1 MRFAFLMLAA
11 AVATANAASPSG
23 PRVLLHGWD
32 FLETTPEDILDNA
45 ASFAK
50 LPIDGVMVTLPPTKQ
65 ADGTSIGS
73 LSLPQDVAWQYE
85 SLAKYEST
93 LKAIC
98 ASPSLHDSMLLC
110 AWFYTKGPR
119 FSLLDDAAW
128 ARFGGNM
135 RMLARLAVRSGMHGI
150 CIDAEEY
157 TKAKQWEPD
166 SGQDYDTAARLARQR
181 GREVFAGAFEEF
193 PNAVV
198 LSFWFYSHCWR
209 CVNTPDPLATAKRLN
224 DLWPHFINGML
235 DVLPK
240 TAIFV
245 DGDEDAYRYDGRA
258 MFDAG
263 VVKQTRR
270 CARFVPPERLD
281 KFFARQRI
289 GFGQYVDSYTNPTN
303 SYYSFGPVDG
313 SRVNHLRQNFKAA
326 SHGADY
332 VWLYGEHFSW
342 INWDDTRHPK
352 LPYDFTYERHVTW
365 EDKLPGFWQAV
376 SEMRDP
382 AAAEK
387 KKENRQ

>member
-1 MRFAFLMLAA
+1 MRFAFLMLVA
-11 AVATANAASPSG
+11 AVATVNAASPSG

-50 LPIDGVMVTLPPTKQ
+50 LSIDGVMVTLPPTKQ

-85 SLAKYEST
+85 SLAKYEPT

-98 ASPSLHDSMLLC
+98 AGESLHDSMLLC

-135 RMLARLAVRSGMHGI
+135 RMLARLAARSGMHGI

-166 SGQDYDTAARLARQR
+166 AGQDYDTAARLARQR

-209 CVNTPDPLATAKRLN
+209 CVDTPDPLAMAKRLN

-240 TAIFV
+240 TATFV
-245 DGDEDAYRYDGRA
+245 DGPTGTTDAPCS
-258 MFDAG
+258 
-263 VVKQTRR
+263 T
-270 CARFVPPERLD
+270 
-281 KFFARQRI
+281 
-289 GFGQYVDSYTNPTN
+289 
-303 SYYSFGPVDG
+303 
-313 SRVNHLRQNFKAA
+313 
-326 SHGADY
+326 
-332 VWLYGEHFSW
+332 
-342 INWDDTRHPK
+342 
-352 LPYDFTYERHVTW
+352 
-365 EDKLPGFWQAV
+365 PGW
-376 SEMRDP
+376 
-382 AAAEK
+382 
-387 KKENRQ
+387 